1 MAQSPGMPTSLS
13 RSKRKVL
20 LVAGVFS
27 AILGLLTVLSIET
40 GDNFRLL
47 RFVSIIGIALL
58 VLAWCYFDSLE
69 RHQPLYPW
77 LRIVILI
84 FGVFALFIYLFKTR
98 DLKQGVRSS
107 GLALLSLLG
116 LFAIVLSSTFV
127 CAVILVD

>member
-1 MAQSPGMPTSLS
+1 M
-13 RSKRKVL
+13 L
-20 LVAGVFS
+20 LVAGLFS
-27 AILGLLTVLSIET
+27 AILGPLTVLSIET

-98 DLKQGVRSS
+98 GLKQGVRSS

-127 CAVILVD
+127 CALILVD